1 MAVDHFLSP
10 ELVDDLLEFDTA
22 DFETNKEIPFYLSED
37 TVYIEVNV
45 KAVSGSVYLRFTVTD
60 GDSNTESVTSDE
72 VTSTSW
78 QTLTGTD
85 RLSIDCS
92 DLTEGE
98 AILKVEVKGDGQRKT
113 LYGYQT

>member
-1 MAVDHFLSP
+1 MAIDHFISP
-10 ELVDDLLEFDTA
+10 ELTDDLLEFNENVFA
-22 DFETNKEIPFYLSED
+22 INKEIPFYLSED

-60 GDSNTESVTSDE
+60 GDSSTASVTSDE

-78 QTLTGTD
+78 VPLTGSS

-92 DLTEGE
+92 SLTEGE

>member
-1 MAVDHFLSP
+1 MIDHFLSP
-10 ELVDDLLEFDTA
+10 ELVGDLLEFN
-22 DFETNKEIPFYLSED
+22 ETNYAVNKEIPFYLSED
-37 TVYIEVNV
+37 TVYIEVNL

-60 GDSNTESVTSDE
+60 GDSNTGTVTSDE

-78 QTLTGTD
+78 VPLTGSD

-92 DLTEGE
+92 SLTEGE
-98 AILKVEVKGDGQRKT
+98 AIFKVEVKGDGQRKT